1 MYETCPVT
9 FPSKS
14 SCLGRLSVHWLVVRV
29 LVCCSRVRSV
39 FVACRGTAPWWLE
52 DAQYAQQ
59 SRGDVLHGHR
69 LRSAGAVTVQ
79 AEVNEHVRAGFG
91 LPIFLQVS
99 CVEVVQLVCGLS
111 LCAGLMAL
119 LWGTSGG

>member
-1 MYETCPVT
+1 MYKTCPVP

-14 SCLGRLSVHWLVVRV
+14 SCLGRLSVRWLVVRL

-39 FVACRGTAPWWLE
+39 FVACRGWKTLRTHTKAEVMFSTDIAHALL
-52 DAQYAQQ
+52 AQ
-59 SRGDVLHGHR
+59 L
-69 LRSAGAVTVQ
+69 Q
-79 AEVNEHVRAGFG
+79 AEVNEHARAGFG

-111 LCAGLMAL
+111 LCAGQVAL
-119 LWGTSGG
+119 FWGTSGG